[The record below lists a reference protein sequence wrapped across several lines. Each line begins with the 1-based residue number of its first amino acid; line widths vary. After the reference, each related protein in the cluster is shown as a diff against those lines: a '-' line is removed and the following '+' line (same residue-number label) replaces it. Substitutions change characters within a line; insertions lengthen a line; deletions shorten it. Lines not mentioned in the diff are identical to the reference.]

1 MGTKTPALPPRA
13 TWTSLP
19 GKPTTFAPSAHT
31 HPWNDITDKPSVYP
45 PAPHTHS
52 YNDLTD
58 KPVIPTLPAL
68 VLKDVKS
75 RLATNT
81 TGFWTRTYPAG
92 FWTGEPSINVTPISA
107 SAGTGQITLRT
118 AKTLTAG
125 AWKVDVQFTMLPAT
139 ISILVLGTVTLG
151 TSPGTVLFDY
161 SAAEP
166 NAA

>member
-1 MGTKTPALPPRA
+1 MTVKGSGYTKPQ
-13 TWTSLP
+13 TWDTLS
-19 GKPTTFAPSAHT
+19 GKPATFPPSA
-31 HPWNDITDKPSVYP
+31 
-45 PAPHTHS
+45 HTHS

-58 KPVIPTLPAL
+58 KPTIPTLPSV

-75 RLATNT
+75 RISTNAT
-81 TGFWTRTYPAG
+81 GLWTRTYPVG

-107 SAGTGQITLRT
+107 SAGTGQITLRAT
-118 AKTLTAG
+118 KTLSAG

-139 ISILVLGTVTLG
+139 ISILLLGTVTLG

-166 NAA
+166 NTA